1 MVEIPDLDDREF
13 EELFAEARRELP
25 VKTDDWTDHNAHDS
39 GIAILEML
47 TWLADTY
54 TYQLNRITDA
64 HREKYLRLLGVERT
78 PPQPARAQ
86 VVVDPPAGATG
97 ETVPAG
103 ERLTVEDGSGETKTF
118 ETATETTLTAASIAK
133 VITYDG
139 GDIINTTAE
148 AKAEST
154 AFQAFGDDTAVDD
167 ALYIGFD
174 EDPFA
179 DARQLRL
186 SIDLYDDDLPAPATH
201 GDLPSTFEPSVEL
214 SWEYLTQYTDW
225 ETDDNWEPFTV
236 LEDGTDSLYDDGHVV
251 LEQPVNWREHQTH
264 HDTVGLLEQEPG
276 LLWVRCRIDR
286 SGYEIPPQLD
296 TIRLNVLDV
305 SHRSTHGEEILD
317 RGDGT
322 LETTYESNQE
332 FYFEHAPVLDAEIE
346 IAGESWTAVDDLD
359 RSGSLDKH
367 YVLDHTRGAIT
378 FGDGE
383 NGRKPPVREHVI
395 ATQYVHGGGTKG
407 NVSANSEW
415 LFDREDGELG
425 DVPLAEIPLSPSDS
439 ATGGT
444 DRESIPEAFDRFKRD
459 FKLPYRAATLD
470 DYAYLATNTPGLRF
484 GRAHATTKPHQLDG
498 SATEQALDD
507 AAFREIEV
515 VVVPYSPQIRPTPS
529 EGFVA
534 AVEDHLERTRLVTDT
549 VTVRGPEYVTLDI
562 DMTISALSGYTD
574 AELTTVITDKLVT
587 HFHPIEAGGW
597 PFGQPLYVSE
607 LTEVVEDLPGVG
619 AVESVTVT
627 AAGEERIN
635 EYGDVLIDES
645 ALFALGERNIQI
657 SVMG

>member
-1 MVEIPDLDDREF
+1 MVDIPDLDDREF
-13 EELFAEARRELP
+13 ETLFAEARRELP
-25 VKTDDWTDHNAHDS
+25 VKTDEWTDFNAHDS

-47 TWLADTY
+47 AWLADTY

-64 HREKYLRLLGVERT
+64 HREKYLRLLGVERR

-86 VVVDPPAGATG
+86 VVVTPRRKSTG
-97 ETVPAG
+97 ETIPAG

-118 ETATETTLTAASIAK
+118 ETATDLTLIAASISK

-139 GDIINTTAE
+139 GDIVNTTAE
-148 AKAEST
+148 AKADST
-154 AFQAFGDDTAVDD
+154 AFQAFGDETAVDD

-174 EDPFA
+174 GDPFVDA
-179 DARQLRL
+179 DELRL
-186 SIDLYDDDLPAPATH
+186 SVDLYDDDLPPTAIH
-201 GDLPSTFEPSVEL
+201 GNHPVTFEPSVEL
-214 SWEYLTQYTDW
+214 AWEYPTQYTDW
-225 ETDDNWEPFTV
+225 EDDDNWASLMV
-236 LEDGTDSLYDDGHVV
+236 LEDGTKSLYENGHIT
-251 LEQPVNWREHQTH
+251 LEQPVDWTQSHAA
-264 HDTVGLLEQEPG
+264 HDSVGLLEQEPG
-276 LLWVRCRIDR
+276 PRWIRCRIDR

-296 TIRLNVLDV
+296 TVRLNVLDV

-332 FYFEHAPVLDAEIE
+332 FYFEHAPVLAADIE

-378 FGDGE
+378 FGDGD
-383 NGRKPPVREHVI
+383 NGRKPPVREHVV

-415 LFDREDGELG
+415 AFDREDAQLG
-425 DVPLAEIPLSPSDS
+425 DGPLGEIPLSPSGA

-444 DRESIPEAFDRFKRD
+444 DTETIPEAVDRFKRD

-470 DYAYLATNTPGLRF
+470 DYVYLATHTPGLRF
-484 GRAHATTKPHQLDG
+484 GRAHATTVERAFDG
-498 SATEQALDD
+498 EP
-507 AAFREIEV
+507 FREIEV

-534 AVEDHLERTRLVTDT
+534 AVETHLERTRLVTDI
-549 VTVRGPEYVTLDI
+549 VTVRGPTYVTLDI

-574 AELTTVITDKLVT
+574 AELTTAITDKLVT
-587 HFHPIEAGGW
+587 HLHPIEAGGW
-597 PFGQPLYVSE
+597 PFGHPLYVSE

-619 AVESVTVT
+619 VVESVTVT

-635 EYGDVLIDES
+635 EYGDVLIADG
-645 ALFALGERNIQI
+645 ALFALGERNIHI
-657 SVMG
+657 SVKG